1 MGSNHNGIFKV
12 NNLLLDIDRPLP
24 IGTHVT
30 YMNAARE
37 VIQATVVQAGYVCLV
52 VWHDN
57 TVSIILYSDLVSIG

>member
-1 MGSNHNGIFKV
+1 MCSNRNVIFKG
-12 NNLLLDIDRPLP
+12 NNLLLSIDRPLP

-52 VWHDN
+52 VWHNN
-57 TVSIILYSDLVSIG
+57 TVSIVLYSDLVSVG